1 MTDVNAAGGA
11 VTDDNDWR
19 VTVRLH
25 EGGQASQATD
35 RLSTH
40 KVEGEVHKRLG
51 GRVMVGT
58 DGADELYLY
67 THSQDSALAAEQSV
81 SDVLASHGMRADF
94 ALERWHP
101 IEEEWEAADT
111 QLPSTPAEIEAERQR
126 LDAEETSESLA
137 EGHALFEVRVQLP
150 SHRDSVALAARLGA
164 EDYPV
169 VRRWRFLV
177 VGANN
182 ADQAEEF
189 AARIRQEAPAGAV
202 VSTEE
207 VGALYPY
214 TVFDTA
220 AGSGL

>member
-1 MTDVNAAGGA
+1 MTDENAAGGA

-19 VTVRLH
+19 VTVRLE
-25 EGGQASQATD
+25 EGGQAGQAMA

-40 KVEGEVHKRLG
+40 KVEAEVHKRLG

-67 THSQDSALAAEQSV
+67 PHSRDAALTAQESV
-81 SDVLASHGMRADF
+81 KDVLASHGMRADY
-94 ALERWHP
+94 AVERWHP
-101 IEEEWEAADT
+101 VEEEWEAADE
-111 QLPSTPAEIEAERQR
+111 QLPSSPAEIEAERQR

-137 EGHALFEVRVQLP
+137 EGHALFEIRVQLP
-150 SHRDSVALAARLGA
+150 SHRESVALAAQLKA
-164 EDYPV
+164 EGYQV

-182 ADQAEEF
+182 ADQAGQF

-214 TVFDTA
+214 TALDAA